1 MQYTINLPG
10 HQFYPRR
17 SRVGLAGT
25 QRRFAVV
32 CVETTP
38 GSRLP
43 PRERRDGSK
52 TKKTVVTTLTRLLR
66 YLTLLLAV
74 FATVPGALAAEPSV
88 AMDPAGRL
96 EVTDPYLEMH
106 TGPGRGYPVF
116 FVVTRGQGVWITLR
130 HTDWYK
136 VVNDHGIEGWVER
149 SQLDTTLT
157 AAGVQKPFRDLMLD
171 DYLHRTVQLGAAWG
185 EFKSE
190 PLLKIW
196 TSYRMSETLSLEA
209 TLGQVQGV
217 FSGTTIWHLN
227 IISEP
232 WSDQRI
238 SPFFGLG
245 MGKFNN
251 LPNQSLVG
259 ALPTKAQLANAT
271 VGVRYYLTD
280 RFMLRADYSMYTA
293 FVSDQR
299 SLEYRAAS
307 AGVSF
312 FF

>member
-1 MQYTINLPG
+1 MQHTI
-10 HQFYPRR
+10 
-17 SRVGLAGT
+17 
-25 QRRFAVV
+25 
-32 CVETTP
+32 
-38 GSRLP
+38 
-43 PRERRDGSK
+43 
-52 TKKTVVTTLTRLLR
+52 TTLTRMLR
-66 YLTLLLAV
+66 HLTLLLAV
-74 FATVPGALAAEPSV
+74 FATAHGALAAEPPV
-88 AMDPAGRL
+88 APDPAARL
-96 EVTDPYLEMH
+96 QVTDPYLELH

-116 FVVTRGQGVWITLR
+116 FVVERGQAVWITLR

-136 VVNDHGIEGWVER
+136 VVNDHGIEGWVLR
-149 SQLDTTLT
+149 TQLESTLT

-190 PLLKIW
+190 PILKIW
-196 TSYRMSETLSLEA
+196 TSYRMFETFSLEA
-209 TLGQVQGV
+209 TVAQVQGV
-217 FSGTTIWHLN
+217 FSGTTLWHLN
-227 IISEP
+227 VISEP

-259 ALPTKAQLANAT
+259 AQTTKAQLANAI

-280 RFMLRADYSMYTA
+280 RFMLRADYSIYTA
-293 FVSDQR
+293 FVSDQHT
-299 SLEYRAAS
+299 LEYRAAT
-307 AGVSF
+307 AGISF